1 MPIST
6 WPLNAEQKL
15 NAFRMLKELGLAM
28 EMGLDSRREGG
39 DLVMADERARAVRCV
54 RDGDGEMRK
63 KVKEYVV
70 RSPHYNTCTM
80 YSS

>member
-1 MPIST
+1 MPIAT
-6 WPLNAEQKL
+6 WPLNAEHKL
-15 NAFRMLKELGLAM
+15 NAFRMLKELGLAI

-39 DLVMADERARAVRCV
+39 DLVMADERARAVRYV

-70 RSPHYNTCTM
+70 
-80 YSS
+80 